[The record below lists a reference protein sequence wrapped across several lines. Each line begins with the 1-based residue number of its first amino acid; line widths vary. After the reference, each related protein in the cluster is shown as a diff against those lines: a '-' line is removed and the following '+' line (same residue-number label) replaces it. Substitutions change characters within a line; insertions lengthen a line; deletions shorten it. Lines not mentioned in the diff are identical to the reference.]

1 MDSAAIS
8 AGLSSAYADL
18 PGATRSPNAMTPA
31 SMARRPARKGA
42 PDDVA
47 RRSPSPAAIAAAA
60 PRKSPFIAMGL
71 SLNGIVPATLLVAR
85 VPLYHYERRTL
96 YLRLR
101 HRSEERRGGKGG
113 VST

>member
-8 AGLSSAYADL
+8 AGCSSADADL

-47 RRSPSPAAIAAAA
+47 RRSPSPAAIAADA
-60 PRKSPFIAMGL
+60 PRKSPFTALGL
-71 SLNGIVPATLLVAR
+71 SLHGIVPATLRAAR
-85 VPLYHYERRTL
+85 VPLYAYERNKL
-96 YLRLR
+96 YIHKTGRAT
-101 HRSEERRGGKGG
+101 HME
-113 VST
+113 